1 MNLKTNKMKL
11 IKITKNG
18 SLHFKLNDGRI
29 GVTYE
34 SGYVRVSTK
43 GGAPER
49 FYQINKQRY
58 NATNRGKNYFYTR
71 DLIPNHIERVQRL
84 LDFNARNCK

>member
-34 SGYVRVSTK
+34 AVM
-43 GGAPER
+43 
-49 FYQINKQRY
+49 
-58 NATNRGKNYFYTR
+58 
-71 DLIPNHIERVQRL
+71 
-84 LDFNARNCK
+84 